1 MENDPYKILGVNK
14 SASDDDIKKAY
25 RKLSKQYH
33 PDLNKDKPGA
43 AEKFKEINAA
53 YEILGDKQKRSQYDQ
68 FGAASFGG
76 GQGGGWEGQGGF
88 GGFDFSGF
96 QGAGG
101 GFADIFETFFGG
113 SGGGRQRKKS
123 YRGQDMELRLTID
136 FLEAIFG
143 VDKHISVNKDIQCEH
158 CSGQGVEKGSKI
170 IDCPQCHGTGELTS
184 VKNTILGQIRT
195 SGICPK
201 CHGDG
206 QVPEKPCHKCRGNGI
221 LQSAEEITVR
231 IPAGVSDGTTLR
243 LRGKGGAGLKGHE
256 NGDLYAQIRVNPSRE
271 FNRKGDNIYTEK
283 TVHILQ
289 AILGD
294 EIEVNTVHGPIR
306 MEIPAGTQPEQTF
319 KIKEKGVPRLNSTA
333 VGDHFITIKL
343 EIPKK
348 LMGSEK
354 EHYQEL
360 AKLAK
365 LSTKSK
371 DKGFFSGL
379 FS

>member
-1 MENDPYKILGVNK
+1 MNKDPYDILGVKKDAN
-14 SASDDDIKKAY
+14 DDEIKKAY
-25 RKLSKQYH
+25 RQLSKKHH
-33 PDLNKDKPGA
+33 PDLNKGDKA
-43 AEKFKEINAA
+43 SEDKFKEINAA

-76 GQGGGWEGQGGF
+76 GPGGGGPGH

-96 QGAGG
+96 QGSSG

-113 SGGGRQRKKS
+113 GASPGRRTRN
-123 YRGQDMELRLTID
+123 YRGQDLEVRLNIE
-136 FLEAIFG
+136 FEEAVFG
-143 VDKHISVNKDIQCEH
+143 ADKVISVNKDIACDTCE
-158 CSGQGVEKGSKI
+158 GKGIEKGSKI
-170 IDCPQCHGTGELTS
+170 VDCTDCKGTGQVNS

-195 SGICPK
+195 STSCPK

-206 QVPEKPCHKCRGNGI
+206 QIPEKPCPKCKGNGVHR
-221 LQSAEEITVR
+221 SSENITVR

-243 LRGKGGAGLKGHE
+243 LSSKGGAGLKGHQS
-256 NGDLYAQIRVNPSRE
+256 GDLYVQVHVKASKE
-271 FNRKGDNIYTEK
+271 YERKGDNIYTEK
-283 TVHILQ
+283 TIHVLQ
-289 AILGD
+289 ATIGD
-294 EIEVNTVHGPIR
+294 EIEVNTVHGPVKL
-306 MEIPAGTQPEQTF
+306 EIPAGTQPGQTF
-319 KIKEKGVPRLNSTA
+319 RIKGKGVPRLNSSA
-333 VGDHFITIKL
+333 IGDQLVTIKV

-354 EHYQEL
+354 EHYKEL